1 MQPQVSS
8 MATKKTPKITSIE
21 TPVPM
26 YEQVY
31 QQIVQALMAGHFEP
45 GQKLTYRKVAE
56 QFGTSPMPVRTAF
69 QRLQALKGLELL
81 PNGSVEVPLL
91 TVKSFVSLTEARIA
105 IEGTA
110 TELAAS
116 RLNGNN
122 LRTVRHHCNQ
132 RTAAAKAGDIDRYL
146 QANFDFKFSIYRHC
160 GNEHL
165 IYIIEMLWLQ
175 AGPFLRKLVEGTP
188 FTATEVL
195 DVDFHD
201 KIVAA
206 LEAKDPQ
213 RAREAVAHDI
223 RDAADYM
230 LKYTKFLSDE
240 DVRPAT

>member
-1 MQPQVSS
+1 

-45 GQKLTYRKVAE
+45 GQKLTYRRVAE

-110 TELAAS
+110 TELAAT

-175 AGPFLRKLVEGTP
+175 ARPLPTIS
-188 FTATEVL
+188 AM
-195 DVDFHD
+195 
-201 KIVAA
+201 
-206 LEAKDPQ
+206 PQ
-213 RAREAVAHDI
+213 TTCSNTRSSSRT
-223 RDAADYM
+223 RTYG
-230 LKYTKFLSDE
+230 
-240 DVRPAT
+240 RPYKRTGFRSRLP